1 MPYSPNV
8 TRVPPLAGPERFGW
22 CCLRCLT
29 RRGISIGSAL
39 LGRAGLG
46 GLGCLRG
53 SGRLGGD
60 GGLDRLGGSSSR
72 RLDRRGRSRGTA
84 IARRVAGARRVGPWP
99 FSALVTSAQR
109 GLGGLLLAGHELVA
123 LVDPDLDADPPE
135 RGPRLVE
142 AVVDVGAQRVQWHA
156 PLAVELRPGHLGA
169 AETARALH
177 PDALGAALQSRLHGL
192 AHRSAERD
200 PARQLLGHALSD
212 ELGIDLRRLDLEDV
226 EVDVLAG
233 QLLEVAADAVGLGA
247 TAADDDAGPRGV
259 DVDVDPVAGALDLH
273 TADAG
278 ALHALGEQPTDR
290 DVFLDVVAVELV
302 GVPAALVPRGDAEAE
317 PVGVDLLS
325 HQRVLPSL
333 LAGATTIVMW
343 LVRLRMR

>member
-1 MPYSPNV
+1 MLIQTLPPRLMCRVIAIRADSICRLVTYAGSSAWMPYSPNV

-99 FSALVTSAQR
+99 FSALVASAQR

-123 LVDPDLDADPPE
+123 LVDPDL
-135 RGPRLVE
+135 
-142 AVVDVGAQRVQWHA
+142 
-156 PLAVELRPGHLGA
+156 
-169 AETARALH
+169 
-177 PDALGAALQSRLHGL
+177 
-192 AHRSAERD
+192 
-200 PARQLLGHALSD
+200 
-212 ELGIDLRRLDLEDV
+212 
-226 EVDVLAG
+226 
-233 QLLEVAADAVGLGA
+233 
-247 TAADDDAGPRGV
+247 
-259 DVDVDPVAGALDLH
+259 
-273 TADAG
+273 
-278 ALHALGEQPTDR
+278 
-290 DVFLDVVAVELV
+290 
-302 GVPAALVPRGDAEAE
+302 
-317 PVGVDLLS
+317 
-325 HQRVLPSL
+325 
-333 LAGATTIVMW
+333 
-343 LVRLRMR
+343 